1 MVGGGGS
8 PSFFTRASERLSI
21 FSPMTGSGLVSRAS
35 PVHTAVRNCMRDEG
49 GPFEVGNHGLMSS
62 RCKLLRSKAVVV
74 SVAVKLGPK
83 VQDGKVER
91 GERKRILDEVSKS
104 D

>member
-1 MVGGGGS
+1 MGRS
-8 PSFFTRASERLSI
+8 QAAASCC
-21 FSPMTGSGLVSRAS
+21 GQ
-35 PVHTAVRNCMRDEG
+35 
-49 GPFEVGNHGLMSS
+49 
-62 RCKLLRSKAVVV
+62 KAVVV

-91 GERKRILDEVSKS
+91 GERKRTADEVSKS